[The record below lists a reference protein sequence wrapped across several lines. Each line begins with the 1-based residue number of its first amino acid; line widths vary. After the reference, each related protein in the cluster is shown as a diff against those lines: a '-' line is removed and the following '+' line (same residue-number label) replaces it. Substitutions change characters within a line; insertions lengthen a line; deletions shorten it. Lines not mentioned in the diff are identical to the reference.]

1 MLPTLHKLRDALAEF
16 ADAFRVVTRE
26 VIRAKFGVDWA
37 YNIRNEMFFK
47 KLNQIIAMAEDYV
60 YRNVAVER
68 GPLEIGWRWPKAII
82 RFKLGGE
89 EVAYIIMYWT
99 GNRPLAQFRGSREK
113 AERLASVIRA
123 LGGEAEVKHVK
134 GAGWVVQLYTDGIT
148 AIRHNGWLN
157 AVRSFVDEL
166 KDKGLISDERYKQ
179 VVKEIETGPNVVK
192 FADVEFSVNYK
203 TRDKYSDIIQVRY
216 TPTSEASKNAALNAL
231 KARGLKEG
239 IHFTVKEYGGYE
251 IRVADEFYAKALE
264 ALAHS
269 GLREGEHYAVYGKRR
284 EIRVKAEQKDAAV
297 NALKAAG
304 LEEGKHFAAKWNGQ
318 YIIRITYDGL
328 REIQRM
334 ALSGD
339 VEAERFIRG
348 LEDVLRRRYGD
359 NAVKKLIEVLSP
371 AREEGTLDLPLAVYD
386 ERGNVVA
393 RVVDLRYEF
402 VKGKRK
408 DKQPAGQPVS
418 HCAGEDCRLRVVVEY
433 ELPSGERRQ
442 FKMEWYWKKQQK
454 NKGKTTA
461 TYYLESARPTIKDDV
476 EVAVVKALTKRKV
489 EKGQVWLHADQLEAL
504 RRFKALKD
512 AIDQWRA
519 EKPQSKSSRDAG
531 RSD

>member
-1 MLPTLHKLRDALAEF
+1 MVKR
-16 ADAFRVVTRE
+16 
-26 VIRAKFGVDWA
+26 KFGIDWA
-37 YNIRNEMFFK
+37 YDVRNEMFFK
-47 KLNQIIAMAEDYV
+47 KLKEIITMAEDYI
-60 YRNVAVER
+60 YRNVTVER
-68 GPLEIGWRWPKAII
+68 GPLEIGWRWPKAVI
-82 RFKLGGE
+82 RFKLGGK
-89 EVAYIIMYWT
+89 EVAHITVYWT
-99 GNRPLAQFRGSREK
+99 GKELQAVFGGSREN
-113 AERLASVIRA
+113 AERLASIIRA
-123 LGGEAEVKHVK
+123 LGGEVEVKYGEGK
-134 GAGWVVQLYTDGIT
+134 GWVVELYTDGIT

-179 VVKEIETGPNVVK
+179 LVKEIETGPNVAK
-192 FADVEFSVNYK
+192 FAGVEFSAHYTNRGIQVNYQP
-203 TRDKYSDIIQVRY
+203 R
-216 TPTSEASKNAALNAL
+216 SEASKDAALNAL

-269 GLREGEHYAVYGKRR
+269 GLKEGEHYAVDGKRR

-334 ALSGD
+334 ALGGD

-454 NKGKTTA
+454 KEGQNNSHVLSRISAADDQRRRRSRRSEGADKKEGRKGTGMA
-461 TYYLESARPTIKDDV
+461 PRRPARGPAPV
-476 EVAVVKALTKRKV
+476 
-489 EKGQVWLHADQLEAL
+489 
-504 RRFKALKD
+504 
-512 AIDQWRA
+512 
-519 EKPQSKSSRDAG
+519 
-531 RSD
+531 